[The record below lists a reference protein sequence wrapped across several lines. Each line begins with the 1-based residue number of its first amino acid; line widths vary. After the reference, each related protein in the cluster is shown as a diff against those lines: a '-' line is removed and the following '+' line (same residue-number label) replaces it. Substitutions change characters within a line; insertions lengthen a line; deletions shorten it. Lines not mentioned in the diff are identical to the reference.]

1 MKKNTLFT
9 KTLLSLLF
17 ILIGTLTFA
26 QTTVFN
32 ADYSN
37 GTGNNAWISASTGS
51 GTGGWTNGTT
61 ATHATGATG
70 NYIYTNL
77 YTGSNVYN
85 SNTISSITSPVVNLT
100 NYTNLILT
108 FNVWF
113 NTEGYWDGANVEYST
128 DGGGSWGLLGTLG
141 TGFYTDTEVNSLGTD
156 VNGWTG
162 NSNGWTAK
170 TINLSAADINFD
182 NNSNVRFRIKFVG
195 IGV

>member
-1 MKKNTLFT
+1 LISKIGKK
-9 KTLLSLLF
+9 
-17 ILIGTLTFA
+17 
-26 QTTVFN
+26 TTEDF
-32 ADYSN
+32 
-37 GTGNNAWISASTGS
+37 
-51 GTGGWTNGTT
+51 
-61 ATHATGATG
+61 
-70 NYIYTNL
+70 
-77 YTGSNVYN
+77 
-85 SNTISSITSPVVNLT
+85 
-100 NYTNLILT
+100 LILT

-182 NNSNVRFRIKFVG
+182 NNSNVRFRIKFASDGTVE
-195 IGV
+195 ISSVSDATSVDGVMV